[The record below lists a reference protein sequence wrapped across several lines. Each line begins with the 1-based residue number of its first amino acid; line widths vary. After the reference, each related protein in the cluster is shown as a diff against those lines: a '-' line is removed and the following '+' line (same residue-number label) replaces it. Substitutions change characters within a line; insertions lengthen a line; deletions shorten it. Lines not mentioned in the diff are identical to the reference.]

1 MSAPENDDQMWSRPG
16 DEAEDQ
22 PRVVANQLRALQREV
37 RDGFESMG
45 RALTMFEKIDAKL
58 DVIIDRQNVADRR
71 LDAIE
76 REQSRTDARLIA
88 LEYAAKRRKK
98 VK

>member
-1 MSAPENDDQMWSRPG
+1 MSVNDRTPITRD
-16 DEAEDQ
+16 DVAEDN
-22 PRVVANQLRALQREV
+22 PRMIAGQLRALQRDV
-37 RDGFESMG
+37 NAGFESVAQ
-45 RALTMFEKIDAKL
+45 ALKAFERIDAKL
-58 DVIIDRQNVADRR
+58 DVIIDRQNVAERR

-88 LEYAAKRRKK
+88 LEYAAQRRKK

>member
-1 MSAPENDDQMWSRPG
+1 MSDDHTPVTAADVDENNPSMVRG
-16 DEAEDQ
+16 E
-22 PRVVANQLRALQREV
+22 LRALQREV
-37 RDGFESMG
+37 RSGFELITQKVLDRLDQVDG
-45 RALTMFEKIDAKL
+45 KL
-58 DVIIDRQNVADRR
+58 DVLVDRQNVLDRR
-71 LDAIE
+71 QDAIE